1 MNVQARMPTA
11 PDAMTRDIQ
20 VPEALMTRL
29 QARFD
34 ARGLVEV
41 VTTVAAHN
49 MVSRLLVALNVA
61 H

>member
-11 PDAMTRDIQ
+11 PDAMTGDIQ
-20 VPEALMTRL
+20 VPEPLMTRL

-41 VTTVAAHN
+41 VTIVAAYN